1 MSRTQNRFGDRLLMA
16 LVFLFLY
23 APIIILIVFS
33 FNAGTS
39 SSVWKGFS
47 LKWYESLLSN
57 RLIMNS
63 VYTTLLVSL
72 LSTIVASIAGTFA
85 AIGLYAMSRRDVYKR
100 QAMPLS
106 SPGILECL
114 RLAGSRWV

>member
-39 SSVWKGFS
+39 SSVWKGFLS
-47 LKWYESLLSN
+47 L
-57 RLIMNS
+57 IH
-63 VYTTLLVSL
+63 
-72 LSTIVASIAGTFA
+72 I
-85 AIGLYAMSRRDVYKR
+85 
-100 QAMPLS
+100 
-106 SPGILECL
+106 
-114 RLAGSRWV
+114 

>member
-72 LSTIVASIAGTFA
+72 LST
-85 AIGLYAMSRRDVYKR
+85 YRRHLRRHRPVRHEPPPSCGGERR
-100 QAMPLS
+100 QQHPHD
-106 SPGILECL
+106 ECGY
-114 RLAGSRWV
+114 RHRR

>member
-47 LKWYESLLSN
+47 LNGTSPFSPTGSL
-57 RLIMNS
+57 
-63 VYTTLLVSL
+63 
-72 LSTIVASIAGTFA
+72 
-85 AIGLYAMSRRDVYKR
+85 
-100 QAMPLS
+100 
-106 SPGILECL
+106 
-114 RLAGSRWV
+114 

>member
-1 MSRTQNRFGDRLLMA
+1 MTGRKQNSVGDRVLMA

-57 RLIMNS
+57 RLIMNG
-63 VYTTLLVSL
+63 VYTLSL
-72 LSTIVASIAGTFA
+72 IHI
-85 AIGLYAMSRRDVYKR
+85 
-100 QAMPLS
+100 
-106 SPGILECL
+106 
-114 RLAGSRWV
+114 

>member
-33 FNAGTS
+33 FNAGNS

-47 LKWYESLLSN
+47 LHWYAELLN
-57 RLIMNS
+57 DRLIMQGDG
-63 VYTTLLVSL
+63 TRGTCKKDKAHCK
-72 LSTIVASIAGTFA
+72 STKQAVFCLAKQKVPR
-85 AIGLYAMSRRDVYKR
+85 YMSKKARYKR
-100 QAMPLS
+100 FFHN
-106 SPGILECL
+106 
-114 RLAGSRWV
+114 